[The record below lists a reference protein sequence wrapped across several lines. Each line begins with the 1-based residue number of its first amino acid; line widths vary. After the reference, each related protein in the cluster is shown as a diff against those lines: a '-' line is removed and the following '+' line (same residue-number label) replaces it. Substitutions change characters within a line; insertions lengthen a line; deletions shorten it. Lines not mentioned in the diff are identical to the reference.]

1 MPQNFLCPQRDQPLL
16 LPVDMREWLPE
27 DDLVFIVL
35 DAVAALDLGEF
46 RRRYRADGH
55 GRAAFDPEMMVALL
69 LYGYCQGERSSRVI
83 ENRSVRDVGY
93 RVITGGLHPDHAT
106 IARFRVRHQ
115 TALGGLFSQVLRLLA
130 AEGMVS
136 LGVLSLDGTKLA
148 GNAAQ
153 KANKT
158 LPQIEKVLAEAAAAD
173 AADDAVEGGKPQPA
187 TPRALARRAER
198 RERLARARDRLAAE
212 DQARRDAQ
220 RAKQEAWDAAAA
232 AGKRRSGRRP
242 GDEPRANRAGTE
254 PRANT
259 TDPDVRVMRNQKGY
273 VAGYNGQAVVTA
285 DQVIVG
291 AMLSQHPVDR
301 TLLHP
306 LLDTCRQQ
314 LTRAGIRP
322 KLRTILADSGYA
334 SEDNFARA
342 DQDKL
347 RLLAPLA
354 KDPGR
359 PGGRPAKRT
368 RHLDQY
374 PATARAIRRLRHP
387 RGRKDYK
394 LRART
399 VEPVFGQ
406 LKTCQ
411 RLPVMS
417 RRGLAACESE
427 WLLACTAHNVRKLH
441 RHRLQGLTIQG
452 LPPSSQDLRSPK
464 NQATHPVHSKILNLS
479 LDGVLSDR
487 LKYADSS
494 ARVDAAPLI
503 SRCLSDRAGCAR

>member
-1 MPQNFLCPQRDQPLL
+1 LRSWFMPQNFLYPQRDQPMLM
-16 LPVDMREWLPE
+16 PVDMREWLPE
-27 DDLVFIVL
+27 DDLAFVVL

-55 GRAAFDPEMMVALL
+55 GRAALDPEMMIALL

-83 ENRSVRDVGY
+83 EKRCVRDVGY
-93 RVITGGLHPDHAT
+93 RVIAGGLYPDHAT
-106 IARFRVRHQ
+106 IARFRVRHEK
-115 TALGGLFSQVLRLLA
+115 ALGGLFSQVLRLLA

-136 LGVLSLDGTKLA
+136 LGLLSLDGTKLA

-153 KANKT
+153 KANRT
-158 LPQIEKVLAEAAAAD
+158 LPQIEKILAEAAAAD
-173 AADDAVEGGKPQPA
+173 AAEGDNPQPA

-212 DQARRDAQ
+212 DKARRDAQ
-220 RAKQEAWDAAAA
+220 RAKQDAWEAAVA
-232 AGKRRSGRRP
+232 AGKRRGHRP

-254 PRANT
+254 PRANI

-273 VAGYNGQAVVTA
+273 VAGYNGQVVVTA

-306 LLDTCRQQ
+306 LLDQCRDQ
-314 LTRAGIRP
+314 LAAAGIRP
-322 KLRTILADSGYA
+322 KLRTVLADSGYV
-334 SEDNFARA
+334 SEENFARA

-354 KDPGR
+354 KDPAR
-359 PGGRPAKRT
+359 PGGRPAKRA

-374 PATARAIRRLRHP
+374 PATVRARRRLRHP
-387 RGRKDYK
+387 RGQEDYK
-394 LRART
+394 LRSRT

-411 RLPVMS
+411 KLSTMS
-417 RRGLAACESE
+417 RRGLTACQSE
-427 WLLACTAHNVRKLH
+427 WLLACTAHNLRKLH
-441 RHRLQGLTIQG
+441 RHR
-452 LPPSSQDLRSPK
+452 
-464 NQATHPVHSKILNLS
+464 
-479 LDGVLSDR
+479 
-487 LKYADSS
+487 
-494 ARVDAAPLI
+494 
-503 SRCLSDRAGCAR
+503 AGG